1 MIVYDKLWETMKAK
15 GISQY
20 RLINDFKISR
30 GQLDRLRRN
39 ERVSTYTLD
48 QFCRILGCELSDIA
62 EYVPDEK

>member
-1 MIVYDKLWETMKAK
+1 MIVYDKLWKTMKAK

>member
-1 MIVYDKLWETMKAK
+1 MIVYNKLWKTMKAK

>member
-1 MIVYDKLWETMKAK
+1 MSVFDKLWKTMKAK